1 MKRIF
6 TIIAIAGMFA
16 LTACGQ
22 GNNQAETE
30 STEQEAEQMME
41 EMDSEMEEVVEEVV
55 EEVDSTMTEMTD
67 STDVE
72 EATEEAM

>member
-6 TIIAIAGMFA
+6 TIIAIAGMFT
-16 LTACGQ
+16 LTSCGQ

-30 STEQEAEQMME
+30 NTEQEAEQMME

-67 STDVE
+67 STEVE
-72 EATEEAM
+72 TSEEAM